1 MNIQDIRQGT
11 GTVFELKCR
20 RKRAGAP
27 PLPAGK
33 PVRLIRD
40 QSGVLLSA
48 LDGAGSVEATP
59 ADARNEDALHR
70 LLTRN
75 LPSLSII
82 LDAEESGRIV
92 VSTRTFKDELPM
104 DIMIGIEDPFMNKAK
119 KQLKFKDVRKPEET
133 LDELFILHLNGLQ
146 YAVLGVHIEAAK
158 KDRLSDFLFAGK
170 DGYLHIQRRSDEEG
184 NLFFYADR
192 AVNRVDETKYAFTL
206 VKGSIGFQNA
216 TSLEKARLATVAAMN
231 ELGGS
236 IEGYLTTWEKYG
248 RIEETFIYEQAQRA
262 GAVPYDS
269 WEYAER
275 GWIRLHVEG
284 GKKLDHFAREIK
296 KDTAVT
302 MTAGNPSSMF
312 GNDFDIDW
320 YKEFLRNEEKQ
331 AHASVARD
339 IQVQEERIYVKLADD
354 TFPPKSGFV
363 FMSLYGDMER
373 FRRRSEARDRI
384 LNGTNQM
391 PQLAAIL
398 EGRSASQPREQRLE
412 PISPS
417 VKAEIFPKNDPTLMQ
432 KRAIELA
439 INTPDIAIIQGPPG
453 TGKTTVI
460 RAILKRLNEIGD
472 SSDGLFG
479 KNLVSA
485 YQHDAVENA
494 VERIDI
500 LGMPAIKI
508 GSRSNSLNDNP
519 QLIELRVENWIDE
532 RLQKLHER
540 YPDIVKNDALDQFDD
555 LFNNYLYSSNSVDS
569 TLRLMEAIRE
579 LLLEKLTPELMLELQ
594 RIVSELRMTTD
605 RREPGR
611 DYLLRSIRSLP
622 TTRKA
627 YGDNGKQ
634 TVMEAIFR
642 LKQEGLDKL
651 APDIAELERI
661 NRKKEHEDADF
672 EQIRSIRNRLLAS
685 LIPEQNIFHT
695 PKQKNEI
702 LDLLRRIS
710 DQLRAEYHTTAMS
723 EEAVLRDYIAEYSN
737 SPLAIRNAMMEYMSV
752 LGVTNQQ
759 VAGRKATMLKGENG
773 HYENVLVDEAA
784 RSNPLDLFI
793 PMSLA
798 RDRIILVGDHRQL
811 PHIVDDKIIEE
822 IEKDTGADGDK
833 AVLDK
838 VKENIKDSLFQHLFR
853 ELKKLEKKDNIQ
865 RTVTLDMQYRT
876 HPVLGDFVSANFY
889 EKHGEVY
896 IESPLP
902 ASMFAHEL
910 PGLANKAC
918 VWYDVPLRAGAE
930 LGGQSKSRPAE
941 AAAIAGHLKALMD
954 SEAAKGFNFGIIA
967 FYREQVKTIY
977 DELVKVGIA
986 VTVEGEEEHYEIVDK
1001 YRDDIV
1007 NGKKIEKLR
1016 IGTVDA
1022 FQGMEF
1028 DVVYLSMVRSNSM
1041 SDRTAKEKQRKYGHL
1056 MVENRLC
1063 VSMSRQKRMLIV
1075 VGDSGMLKGPE
1086 AEKAVP
1092 ALVNYYSLCQG
1103 DQQYGHIFV

>member
-1 MNIQDIRQGT
+1 MKIQDIRQGV
-11 GTVFELKCR
+11 GTIIELKGR
-20 RKRAGAP
+20 RKRDGA
-27 PLPAGK
+27 LPIRIGT
-33 PVRLIRD
+33 PIRLIRD
-40 QSGVLLSA
+40 QSGVLLSM
-48 LDGAGSVEATP
+48 LEGIGTVEAAP
-59 ADARNEDALHR
+59 ADASNKDTLHR

-75 LPSLSII
+75 LPSLSVI
-82 LDAEESGRIV
+82 LDVEDCGRIV
-92 VSTRTFKDELPM
+92 VSTRTFKDEIPM
-104 DIMIGIEDPFMNKAK
+104 DISIGIEDQFMNKAR
-119 KQLKFKDVRKPEET
+119 KQLDFKDVRKPEET
-133 LDELFILHLNGLQ
+133 LDEQFILRLNGLQ
-146 YAVLGVHIEAAK
+146 YAVLGIHIEAGK

-170 DGYLHIQRRSDEEG
+170 DGYLHIQRREDEAG
-184 NLFFYADR
+184 NLLFYADR
-192 AVNRVDETKYAFTL
+192 VVNRIDETRYSFTL
-206 VKGSIGFQNA
+206 VKGAIKFQNT
-216 TSLEKARLATVAAMN
+216 TSLEKARLVTVAAMN

-248 RIEETFIYEQAQRA
+248 QIEEKFIYEQARRA
-262 GAVPYDS
+262 GAVPYES
-269 WEYAER
+269 WEPAER
-275 GWIRLHVEG
+275 GWIRLHVDG
-284 GKKLDHFAREIK
+284 GKQLDMFAREIK
-296 KDTAVT
+296 NGTAVT
-302 MTAGNPSSMF
+302 MTEGDPSSML
-312 GNDFDIDW
+312 GSNFDVEW
-320 YKEFLRNEEKQ
+320 YKEFLSNEEKQ
-331 AHASVARD
+331 SNASVTRD
-339 IQVQEERIYVKLADD
+339 IQVEEERIYVKLADD
-354 TFPPKSGFV
+354 TVPPKSGFV

-398 EGRSASQPREQRLE
+398 EGKSASQPREQRFE

-417 VKAEIFPKNDPTLMQ
+417 VKAEIFPKNDPTPMQ
-432 KRAIELA
+432 KKAIELA

-472 SSDGLFG
+472 SSDSLFG
-479 KNLVSA
+479 RNLVSA

-519 QLIELRVENWIDE
+519 QIIELRVENWIDE
-532 RLQKLHER
+532 RLQKLYER
-540 YPDIVKNDALDQFDD
+540 YPEVVKNDALARFDD
-555 LFNNYLYSSNSVDS
+555 MYNNYLYSSNSVDN
-569 TLRLMEAIRE
+569 TLRLLEAIRE
-579 LLLEKLTPELMLELQ
+579 LLLEKLSPELMIKLQ

-605 RREPGR
+605 RREPSR
-611 DYLLRSIRSLP
+611 EYLLRSIRSLP

-627 YGDNGKQ
+627 YSDNGKQ
-634 TVMEAIFR
+634 TLMEAVYR
-642 LKQEGLDKL
+642 LKQEGLPQL
-651 APDIAELERI
+651 ANDIEALERI
-661 NRKKEHEDADF
+661 HRKKEREDVDF
-672 EQIRSIRNRLLAS
+672 EQLRSIRKHLLSS
-685 LIPEQNIFHT
+685 LIPEENIFHT

-702 LDLLRRIS
+702 LELLRRIS
-710 DQLRAEYHTTAMS
+710 DHLRAEYHKTSMS

-773 HYENVLVDEAA
+773 YYENVLVDEAA

-811 PHIVDDKIIEE
+811 PHIVDEKIIDE
-822 IEKDTGADGDK
+822 IEKETGAEGDA
-833 AVLDK
+833 AVIDK
-838 VKENIKDSLFQHLFR
+838 VKENIKNSLFQHLFR
-853 ELKKLEKKDNIQ
+853 ELKKLENKDNIQ

-876 HPVLGDFVSANFY
+876 HRVLGDFVSANFY

-902 ASMFAHEL
+902 ESMFAHDL
-910 PGLANKAC
+910 PGLENKAC

-930 LGGQSKSRPAE
+930 HSGQSKSRPAE
-941 AAAIAGHLKALMD
+941 AVAIARHLKNMMD
-954 SEAAKGFNFGIIA
+954 SDAARGLNFGIIA

-977 DELVKVGIA
+977 EELVKVGVA
-986 VTVEGEEEHYEIVDK
+986 VRVEGEEEHYEIVEK
-1001 YRDDIV
+1001 YRDDFV
-1007 NGKKIEKLR
+1007 NGKKVEKLR

-1028 DVVYLSMVRSNSM
+1028 DVVYLSMVRSNSLP
-1041 SDRTAKEKQRKYGHL
+1041 DRTSKEKQRKYGHL

-1086 AEKAVP
+1086 AEKSIP
-1092 ALVNYYSLCQG
+1092 ALVNYYSLCRG
-1103 DQQYGHIFV
+1103 EQQYGHIFV